1 MTITNNPHSDVEKM
15 LDEDEADQAA
25 HDERLAEAK
34 RIAPGIV
41 FAMMQ
46 ACKLPKDWTKPN
58 NFTGATWSADEIANW
73 AIQKDDNAFNKYLE
87 LMISPAAE
95 EFLKAASDWFGEE
108 YALDVMDEHCREGGE
123 L

>member
-1 MTITNNPHSDVEKM
+1 MTITNNPHADAERHN
-15 LDEDEADQAA
+15 DEGAADQTA
-25 HDERLAEAK
+25 HDARLAEAK

-87 LMISPAAE
+87 LMISPAAD
-95 EFLKAASDWFGEE
+95 EFRKATADWFGEE
-108 YALDVMDEHCREGGE
+108 YAMDVMDEHCKQGSD